1 MPEKFQFFDGKRFT
15 RDDKT
20 GYYLCATADDGK
32 RKRMHVYVW
41 EYFNGPVPKGYHIHH
56 IDGDKSNNNIKN
68 LQLLLAMEHEK
79 LHGSMWTDEQR
90 NRARKNNSKYHNTS
104 NHKHHHLIYTYYR
117 PLELRVTIQCITN
130 RSNHFF
136 WQLIVLHLFEDS
148 TEHMIFQQRSSVGTW
163 QIRQYFLQA
172 AAEI

>member
-1 MPEKFQFFDGKRFT
+1 METHSFFSVYPRIDSLASYILFYFCKFFRKIYIFEYNALFSGSSISLSVIFITVSFLIFYSFYSR
-15 RDDKT
+15 RI
-20 GYYLCATADDGK
+20 YLLPIFL
-32 RKRMHVYVW
+32 RKSCHAQKII
-41 EYFNGPVPKGYHIHH
+41 P
-56 IDGDKSNNNIKN
+56 
-68 LQLLLAMEHEK
+68 
-79 LHGSMWTDEQR
+79 
-90 NRARKNNSKYHNTS
+90 KYHNTS

>member
-1 MPEKFQFFDGKRFT
+1 METHYFFS
-15 RDDKT
+15 
-20 GYYLCATADDGK
+20 
-32 RKRMHVYVW
+32 VY
-41 EYFNGPVPKGYHIHH
+41 PR
-56 IDGDKSNNNIKN
+56 IDSP
-68 LQLLLAMEHEK
+68 LLLTYSFISANSFVK
-79 LHGSMWTDEQR
+79 FTYSSITPPFSGSLISLSVIFITVSFLIFYSFYSRRIYLLPIFLRKSCHAQ
-90 NRARKNNSKYHNTS
+90 KNNSKYHNTS